1 MFYVNT
7 ELAEKLTLLYLE
19 ISHPTVSSP
28 EELVDLYFD
37 ALSRIKKYKLEPDK
51 PKKKQK
57 INY

>member
-1 MFYVNT
+1 MNT

-19 ISHPTVSSP
+19 ISQPTVSSP
-28 EELVDLYFD
+28 EELADLYFD

>member
-1 MFYVNT
+1 MNT

-28 EELVDLYFD
+28 EELMDLYFD

>member
-1 MFYVNT
+1 MNT

-28 EELVDLYFD
+28 EELADLYFD
-37 ALSRIKKYKLEPDK
+37 TLSRIKKYKLDK